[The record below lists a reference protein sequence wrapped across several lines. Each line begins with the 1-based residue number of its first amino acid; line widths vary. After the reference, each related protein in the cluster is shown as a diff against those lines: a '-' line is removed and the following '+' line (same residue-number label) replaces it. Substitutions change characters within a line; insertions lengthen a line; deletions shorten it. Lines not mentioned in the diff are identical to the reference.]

1 MPLRFTMLL
10 VLTKA
15 FLRSPAPRAT
25 RRVVARAATK
35 STNGGEWA
43 LPDGWRAALG
53 DELASDRFRDL
64 RAFVAAE
71 RASHTVYP
79 PPEQTLRALRSVD
92 LERVRVCGID
102 RTGRVRSLGI
112 VEDPHDVKEGLD
124 GTEIRE
130 KRRRTLVRGPGG
142 ETGRVEDVDCG
153 EGLLLRYQLQ

>member
-79 PPEQTLRALRSVD
+79 PPETLKARPLAWPGPWYGSWPTTQTRTRSRSTDRSARSV
-92 LERVRVCGID
+92 
-102 RTGRVRSLGI
+102 SS
-112 VEDPHDVKEGLD
+112 
-124 GTEIRE
+124 
-130 KRRRTLVRGPGG
+130 GG
-142 ETGRVEDVDCG
+142 G
-153 EGLLLRYQLQ
+153 

>member
-53 DELASDRFRDL
+53 DELESDRFRDL

-71 RASHTVYP
+71 RASQTVYP

-92 LERVRVCGID
+92 LERVRVCVVGQDPYDTGQHSMPLQRECSARAFRNQHPRFESAPRDD
-102 RTGRVRSLGI
+102 RSSKNQSKRVENGRERSL
-112 VEDPHDVKEGLD
+112 
-124 GTEIRE
+124 
-130 KRRRTLVRGPGG
+130 
-142 ETGRVEDVDCG
+142 
-153 EGLLLRYQLQ
+153 